1 MSLRVLPSTQAA
13 ADAHEHR
20 LAHVL
25 AVGQQHRA
33 AQTAGRKLASSI
45 DQSIDTAILRADRSI
60 LSCRRPMG
68 SVVLAVLGPQT
79 PGPVGIA
86 ASVVDLSDRVAQLGV
101 DQADTDVNT
110 GKRKVDGSLAAAR
123 VGQTTT
129 ERWANERFRQV
140 MLLILE
146 FRKEWPNNSLLTA
159 DDVNQI
165 RSALDGALFAAT
177 SSNAVAD
184 IYDLNAT
191 VWAVWLVQRA
201 HTLKVGAWTVEA
213 AEAQE
218 RLSFTELYNWLGEQH
233 ARHEWHYIRD
243 LTSKK
248 VLHRYKLAFKKMKV
262 PPDSHVLFKYKKG
275 GKRLSDW
282 IISGSSDA
290 QTVGLA
296 QGIIDLQPPTLVAPP
311 PGAAAREARASAAW
325 ARGRAAQQRRSTLR
339 SVVGDS
345 EDAQETRQV
354 IDAVMDAVGTYSTDS
369 DDELAADLE
378 REMEAEEGDGA
389 GPSERGG
396 MALQDIQRML
406 MDDSGDEGAAEADHE
421 NNEGGSGGGG
431 GALSARGSEL
441 SEYEKERQENI
452 ARNKA
457 RLQELGLLDDP
468 LVPPRPRPAPR
479 QPRPPRAPDGP
490 RRESSRLQGA
500 HRPRYADVE
509 KSDEEEDEEDE
520 TPQAQSDEPPPQ
532 QVQGQPSG
540 DQEPQQ
546 PRRSTRVVDSSERGS
561 FSEQTRAAI
570 RDVLATNTLEGTDLE
585 LVHFMSATQLPRD
598 RITSAGVR
606 GDAEELDRREGSQ
619 LVLVSLK
626 IRDFL
631 SQVLNYRP
639 AVLWKWI
646 GQLQGLDVTALLY
659 RGEVIG
665 ATIGF
670 YSEEERVYLT
680 HMTATHRSLQGGV
693 GVGLFLRRQQ
703 LQQLEQ
709 RLRPG
714 HGPLEVVSLSANREG
729 ENRGAV
735 EFQRHVFTQR
745 LGFEELQGALPII
758 QRIAAATPELGL
770 DRILRQDVTTLRF
783 REITRRAIRF
793 AGGKV

>member
-1 MSLRVLPSTQAA
+1 MVGEMTHATLPLLALPIDA
-13 ADAHEHR
+13 LADAFGT
-20 LAHVL
+20 
-25 AVGQQHRA
+25 AVS
-33 AQTAGRKLASSI
+33 TTSE
-45 DQSIDTAILRADRSI
+45 AI
-60 LSCRRPMG
+60 G
-68 SVVLAVLGPQT
+68 
-79 PGPVGIA
+79 
-86 ASVVDLSDRVAQLGV
+86 
-101 DQADTDVNT
+101 VNT
-110 GKRKVDGSLAAAR
+110 GKRKVDGGLAAAR

-140 MLLILE
+140 MLLVLE
-146 FRKEWPNNSLLTA
+146 FRKEWQNNSLLTA
-159 DDVNQI
+159 DDVESI
-165 RSALDGALFAAT
+165 RIALDGALFVAT
-177 SSNAVAD
+177 NSNVVAD

-191 VWAVWLVQRA
+191 VWAIWLVQRA
-201 HTLKVGAWTVEA
+201 HTLKVGAWAVEST
-213 AEAQE
+213 EAQE
-218 RLSFTELYNWLGEQH
+218 RLSFAELYNWLGEMH

-243 LTSKK
+243 PISNK

-262 PPDSHVLFKYKKG
+262 PPDPLVLFKYKKG

-296 QGIIDLQPPTLVAPP
+296 QGIIDLQPPTVVALP
-311 PGAAAREARASAAW
+311 PGAAQRQATANTAW
-325 ARGRAAQQRRSTLR
+325 ARAKAVRQRRSRLR

-345 EDAQETRQV
+345 EDAEDTRRV
-354 IDAVMDAVGTYSTDS
+354 IDTVMQVSGTYSAST
-369 DDELAADLE
+369 E
-378 REMEAEEGDGA
+378 REMAAEEGDGA
-389 GPSERGG
+389 GPSGGGG
-396 MALQDIQRML
+396 MALQDIERIL
-406 MDDSGDEGAAEADHE
+406 MDDSGDEGAAEADYE
-421 NNEGGSGGGG
+421 NEE
-431 GALSARGSEL
+431 GALPAGGSEL
-441 SEYEKERQENI
+441 SEYERERLENI
-452 ARNKA
+452 ARNEA
-457 RLQELGLLDDP
+457 RLQELGLDDP
-468 LVPPRPRPAPR
+468 LVPPRPRPAPK

-500 HRPRYADVE
+500 PRPRYADME
-509 KSDEEEDEEDE
+509 KSDEDEDEEDE
-520 TPQAQSDEPPPQ
+520 TPHVQTDEPPPQ
-532 QVQGQPSG
+532 QVQGQQSG

-561 FSEQTRAAI
+561 FSKQTRAAI
-570 RDVLATNTLEGTDLE
+570 KVALSTSTLQGTGLE

-606 GDAEELDRREGSQ
+606 GDAEELDRREDSH
-619 LVLVSLK
+619 LILVSLK

-670 YSEEERVYLT
+670 YSDEESVYLT

-703 LQQLEQ
+703 LQHLQQ

-745 LGFEELQGALPII
+745 LGFEELQGAMPII
-758 QRIAAATPELGL
+758 RRIADATQELGL
-770 DRILRQDVTTLRF
+770 DRIMQQDVTPLRF
-783 REITRRAIRF
+783 RQITRPAMRF
-793 AGGKV
+793 AGPAG